1 MLRQQ
6 SPSHFFDGL
15 KILLC
20 GGVLLAACA
29 GGLCYANYQL
39 KIAAKGPQEITGEEL
54 AKVTKLADMPHPW
67 VTFTFDKSVQTEFAM
82 VQGTNQVEWVYDLI
96 QVGDHWLLAGV
107 PKDFQ
112 GNRLKGT
119 LQSIPK
125 KDLDNI
131 SAATQ
136 EVHQGRLLPFQFDGH
151 LDFKQNAQAMWWV
164 MVSGCGLT
172 GLFSLYG
179 LALMIR
185 SFCTDPNAEPA
196 IESVFAD
203 RKTVE
208 VENGDFAGLSR

>member
-1 MLRQQ
+1 MLRPQ
-6 SPSHFFDGL
+6 SPSRFYDGI

-20 GGVLLAACA
+20 GGVLLAACV
-29 GGLCYANYQL
+29 GGLCYANLQL
-39 KIAAKGPQEITGEEL
+39 KVAAKGPQEITGEEI

-82 VQGTNQVEWVYDLI
+82 VKGSNQVEWVYDMV
-96 QVGDHWLLAGV
+96 QVGDNWLLAGV
-107 PKDFQ
+107 PRDFQ

-125 KDLDNI
+125 KDLDEI

-136 EVHQGRLLPFQFDGH
+136 EIHQGRLMPFQFDGH

-164 MVSGCGLT
+164 MASGCGLT
-172 GLFSLYG
+172 GLFFLYG

-185 SFCTDPNAEPA
+185 SFCSDSNDEPPA
-196 IESVFAD
+196 RTFFPGQNVPAAD
-203 RKTVE
+203 Q
-208 VENGDFAGLSR
+208 GDFARMSR